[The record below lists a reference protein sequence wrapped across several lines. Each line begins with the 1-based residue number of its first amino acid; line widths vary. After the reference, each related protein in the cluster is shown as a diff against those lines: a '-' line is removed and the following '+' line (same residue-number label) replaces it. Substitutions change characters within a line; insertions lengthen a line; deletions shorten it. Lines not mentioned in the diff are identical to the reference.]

1 MTYQEFRELFYQIL
15 YPLYSANEIR
25 AQFHWYIKEVFDI
38 EPHLFYLNPN
48 HVLPFEPK
56 NQNDLEHLSTGEPIQ
71 YILGFSD
78 FYGLRLAVNS
88 SVLIPRP
95 ETEELVDNL
104 LKEYSGFL
112 SQNSQILDIGTG
124 SGAIALAL
132 AKNLPNAHVTAV
144 DFSEKAID
152 VAKMNAEQLAVSV
165 NFIKWNI
172 LEEALPTS
180 WNNHFNLIVSN
191 PPYIPE
197 KEIMELHPNVRNFEP
212 GSALFVPDA
221 QPLLFYE
228 KIASIG
234 QKILI
239 TGGLL
244 ALEIHS
250 PFSKDINTLFQNY
263 DYQDIKIKNDIQG
276 KPRMFFC
283 KKKIAK

>member
-1 MTYQEFRELFYQIL
+1 MTYQEFRELFYQTL
-15 YPLYSANEIR
+15 APLYSTNEIR
-25 AQFHWYIKEVFDI
+25 SQFHWYIREIFNI

-48 HVLPFEPK
+48 QLLPFGPK
-56 NQNDLEHLSTGEPIQ
+56 NQNDIEHLSTGEPIQ

-95 ETEELVDNL
+95 ETEELVDNI
-104 LKEYSGFL
+104 LKEYCGFL
-112 SQNSQILDIGTG
+112 GQNTQILDIGTG

-132 AKNLPNAHVTAV
+132 AKNLPNANVTAV
-144 DFSEKAID
+144 DFSETALQ
-152 VAKMNAEQLAVSV
+152 VAQINAEQLDVSV

-172 LEEALPTS
+172 LDESVPTS
-180 WNNHFNLIVSN
+180 WNNHFNIIVSN

-197 KEIMELHPNVRNFEP
+197 REIIELHPNVRNFEP
-212 GSALFVPDA
+212 GSALFVPDE

-239 TGGLL
+239 KGGIL

-250 PFSKDINTLFQNY
+250 PFSKEINTLFQNY

-283 KKKIAK
+283 KKKS